1 MIGDTAPKRWR
12 IAVDLLAVLTAVAL
26 LVSGWALYTRF
37 NQTNVLRARNAQIW
51 HAVICDIEHQIVVN
65 SNINEHSL
73 TLKRRKFVL
82 RFYDN
87 LLVKDAHAQPCNLNP
102 VTGR

>member
-1 MIGDTAPKRWR
+1 
-12 IAVDLLAVLTAVAL
+12 VLTAVSL
-26 LVSGWALYTRF
+26 LVSGWAIYARFSETNATRK
-37 NQTNVLRARNAQIW
+37 RNAQIW
-51 HAVICDIEHQIVVN
+51 HAVICDIERQTIKN
-65 SNINEHSL
+65 ANKNEHPL
-73 TLKRRKFVL
+73 TLPQRKFIL

>member
-12 IAVDLLAVLTAVAL
+12 IAVDLLAVLTAVSL
-26 LVSGWALYTRF
+26 LVSGWAIYARFSETNATRK
-37 NQTNVLRARNAQIW
+37 RNAAIW

-73 TLKRRKFVL
+73 TLKRRKFIL

-87 LLVKDAHAQPCNLNP
+87 LLVKDAHAQPCKLNP